1 MEGGRQDCR
10 KGKLMKDFLFSFFFW
25 LTPALSFSIW
35 DLVPQDSELPVQGF
49 DPWSGKVSVAQLSSQ
64 RVRLSD

>member
-1 MEGGRQDCR
+1 
-10 KGKLMKDFLFSFFFW
+10 MKDFLFSFFFW